1 MKSSQII
8 SVLSTPLNFTS
19 LSSNAM
25 TFDNPKCGPDS
36 QGSEVHMYVQ
46 VGNIANENGKWCCKI
61 VFVRESYQPLTYSS
75 LC

>member
-1 MKSSQII
+1 
-8 SVLSTPLNFTS
+8 
-19 LSSNAM
+19 M

-46 VGNIANENGKWCCKI
+46 VGNIANENGKWCRKI